1 MQCVSNVRGRC
12 AFYVPVLLILLT
24 LAIAACGRKNP
35 LAPTSAST
43 GSASV
48 EDAVVATGPART
60 APSGAI
66 HLEGAGGRGA
76 RWSIDVPEDWNH
88 DLVVYLHG
96 YSNPADPVRLP
107 ELASLRD
114 ALLARGFAIAV
125 SSFSENGYAVKDGVL
140 RSHELSG
147 RFASRVAKP
156 NRTYLVGQSM
166 GGLVG
171 LLMVQ
176 RYPRQYDG
184 GLFVCG
190 IVGGMDDEVEY
201 LGDVRVLFDA
211 VYPGVLPGGLEHPPV
226 ITDVNTQVV
235 GPVLAAIGARPEGV
249 GVIQELARRPL
260 PGRDTAELVTSL
272 LNVLGFAMQGGNDLL
287 NHTHGHTYFDNADHR
302 YTSARLPASIV
313 EDVNARVARHRA
325 TPDAKAY
332 LAHYGEPSGDFAVP
346 VLALHTTRDPVVPAF
361 HEDLFA
367 DAAAGPWLLQ
377 RRVERYGHCAF
388 EVGELMNQF
397 DTMVGWSTRG
407 VKPTQ

>member
-1 MQCVSNVRGRC
+1 MPRAPSVRGRC
-12 AFYVPVLLILLT
+12 AIHVPVLLILLT
-24 LAIAACGRKNP
+24 LAIAACGRRNP
-35 LAPTSAST
+35 LAPAP
-43 GSASV
+43 V
-48 EDAVVATGPART
+48 DAGAPDAHHTVVAAAMERAAPGGPL
-60 APSGAI
+60 
-66 HLEGAGGRGA
+66 HLEGEGGRGA
-76 RWSIDVPEDWNH
+76 RWSIDVPEDWNR

-107 ELASLRD
+107 ELGALRD
-114 ALLARGFAIAV
+114 ALLARGFAVAV

-140 RSHELSG
+140 RSHELGG

-166 GGLVG
+166 GGLIG
-171 LLMVQ
+171 LLMAQ

-201 LGDVRVLFDA
+201 LGDIRVLFDA
-211 VYPGVLPGGLEHPPV
+211 AYPGVLPGGLEHPPV
-226 ITDVNTQVV
+226 ITDANSQVI
-235 GPVLAAIGARPEGV
+235 GPVLAAVGARPEGV
-249 GVIQELARRPL
+249 GIIQELARRPL
-260 PGRDTAELVTSL
+260 PGRDTSELITSL
-272 LNVLGFAMQGGNDLL
+272 LSVLVFAMQGGSDLL

-332 LAHYGEPSGDFAVP
+332 LAHYGEPSGDFAIP
-346 VLALHTTRDPVVPAF
+346 VLSLHTTRDPVVPVF

-367 DAAAGPWLLQ
+367 NAAAGPWLLQ
-377 RRVERYGHCAF
+377 RRVERYGHCTF
-388 EVGELMNQF
+388 DIGELMTQF
-397 DTMVGWSTRG
+397 ETVVGWSAGG
-407 VKPTQ
+407 VKPAF